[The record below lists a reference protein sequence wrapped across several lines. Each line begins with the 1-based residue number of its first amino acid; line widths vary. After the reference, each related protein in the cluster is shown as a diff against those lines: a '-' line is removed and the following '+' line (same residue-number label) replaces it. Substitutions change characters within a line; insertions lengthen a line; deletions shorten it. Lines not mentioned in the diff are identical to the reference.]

1 MLKMQIIKVNIWNLC
16 DLFLCFCS
24 CYYLH
29 FLGHT
34 HKRKPTRN
42 ANDYRLLAFFAAVA
56 CVPMCFSSHVQL
68 DLSFQAINGP
78 SKVCPGIRVA
88 GLWWWWI
95 ADVSVRQSMAKLAPL
110 VMGHCGVGFQTPT
123 NPTRNGNCPSCLD
136 LFSCAGDCL
145 FASGEGTGFHLNF
158 LHMFGD
164 KLGVSIGAMNSN
176 TLISRVGRYCVLM
189 CFVDSAPGSC

>member
-1 MLKMQIIKVNIWNLC
+1 MQIIKVNIWNLC
-16 DLFLCFCS
+16 NLFLCFCS

-34 HKRKPTRN
+34 HKKGSQQETPTTI
-42 ANDYRLLAFFAAVA
+42 ASWLSSLLSL
-56 CVPMCFSSHVQL
+56 VPMCFSSHVQL

-78 SKVCPGIRVA
+78 SKVCPGIGVA

-145 FASGEGTGFHLNF
+145 FASGEGTGFSSFFSTCLDINW
-158 LHMFGD
+158 GY
-164 KLGVSIGAMNSN
+164 
-176 TLISRVGRYCVLM
+176 R
-189 CFVDSAPGSC
+189 